1 MVGPGPPD
9 GEAGMALPP
18 GGYGPGM
25 PDIDAEE
32 IAEEVEEEKQDQ
44 VLKREGLEEELMQE
58 GRSDEAE
65 NIAAVETGEENL

>member
-1 MVGPGPPD
+1 
-9 GEAGMALPP
+9 MALASA
-18 GGYGPGM
+18 GYGAGM
-25 PDIDAEE
+25 PDID
-32 IAEEVEEEKQDQ
+32 EEVEEEKQDQ

>member
-1 MVGPGPPD
+1 MRRLPT
-9 GEAGMALPP
+9 AKRGMALGP

-25 PDIDAEE
+25 PDIDAEA
-32 IAEEVEEEKQDQ
+32 IDEEVEEAKEDQ

-65 NIAAVETGEENL
+65 TIAAVETGEENL

>member
-1 MVGPGPPD
+1 
-9 GEAGMALPP
+9 
-18 GGYGPGM
+18 M
-25 PDIDAEE
+25 PDLTNDAEIE
-32 IAEEVEEEKQDQ
+32 AEKQDQ

>member
-1 MVGPGPPD
+1 
-9 GEAGMALPP
+9 
-18 GGYGPGM
+18 M
-25 PDIDAEE
+25 PDVTDE
-32 IAEEVEEEKQDQ
+32 EEVEQEKEDQ

>member
-1 MVGPGPPD
+1 
-9 GEAGMALPP
+9 
-18 GGYGPGM
+18 M
-25 PDIDAEE
+25 PDVTDD
-32 IAEEVEEEKQDQ
+32 EEVEQEKEDQ